1 MNNKESLLE
10 ILLFSL
16 MGNAVRKKSKES
28 LNVLQMN
35 LKVTFIFETGY
46 PSTHDVAV
54 MTLSFLFASPK
65 C

>member
-1 MNNKESLLE
+1 MNNKKSLLE

-16 MGNAVRKKSKES
+16 MGNAVRKKGKES

-46 PSTHDVAV
+46 PPTHDVAV
-54 MTLSFLFASPK
+54 ITLSFLFASPK